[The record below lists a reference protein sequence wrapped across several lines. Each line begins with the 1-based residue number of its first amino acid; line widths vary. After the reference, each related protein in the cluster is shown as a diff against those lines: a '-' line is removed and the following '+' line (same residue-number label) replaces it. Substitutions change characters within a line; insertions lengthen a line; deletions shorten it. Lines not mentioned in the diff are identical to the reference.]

1 MILRAENLV
10 KSYGPRRVVD
20 GVSLQVESGQIIGLL
35 GPNGAGKTTTFFM
48 MTGLIAH
55 ESGEISLD
63 EAPIGHL
70 PFYKRA
76 RRGIHYLPQEPSIF
90 RKRSVFD
97 NLRLTL
103 ENQNHLSAT
112 LQTTIETLLKKLDL
126 ERLRDQRADTLS
138 SGERRRVEI
147 ARALATSPKF
157 ILLDEPFSGIDP
169 ISVEGIQKI
178 IRQLAT
184 EEHIGVIVTDHNVRE
199 ALRVTDYNYLLNLGK
214 ILLVGKPEEIAN
226 DPVAKR
232 FYLGENFQL

>member
-10 KSYGPRRVVD
+10 KSYGSRRVVD
-20 GVSLQVESGQIIGLL
+20 GVSLRVEGGQIIGLL

-55 ESGEISLD
+55 ELGEIYLD
-63 EAPIGHL
+63 DQPVGHL

-76 RRGIHYLPQEPSIF
+76 RLGIHYLPQEPSIF
-90 RKRSVFD
+90 RKRSVLD

-103 ENQNHLSAT
+103 ENQNHVGTSIAE
-112 LQTTIETLLKKLDL
+112 TIEILLQKLNI

-138 SGERRRVEI
+138 SEERRRVEI

-169 ISVEGIQKI
+169 ISVEGIQGI
-178 IRQLAT
+178 IRQLAS
-184 EEHIGVIVTDHNVRE
+184 EEGIGVIVTDHNVRE

-214 ILLVGKPEEIAN
+214 ILLEGKPDQIAN
-226 DPVAKR
+226 DPLAKR

>member
-1 MILRAENLV
+1 VILRAENLV
-10 KSYGPRRVVD
+10 KSYAPRRVVD

-48 MTGLIAH
+48 VTGLIAH
-55 ESGEISLD
+55 ESGEIYLD
-63 EAPIGHL
+63 EEPIGHL

-103 ENQNHLSAT
+103 ENQTHLSAT
-112 LQTTIETLLKKLDL
+112 VQATIETLLKKLDI

-147 ARALATSPKF
+147 ARALATSPQF

-184 EEHIGVIVTDHNVRE
+184 EEGIGVIITDHNVRE

-214 ILLVGKPEEIAN
+214 ILLEGKPDQIAN
-226 DPVAKR
+226 DPLAKR